1 MTGSSSR
8 PRAAVSFRVP
18 MRRAV
23 EPTERPGIGLL
34 QMGWSYGRPFAKR
47 VDGSSVEPYLVGP
60 YRPGES

>member
-1 MTGSSSR
+1 
-8 PRAAVSFRVP
+8 